1 MVKKNSHT
9 GIYKQMRILIKIG
22 SAQISKGS
30 RINYRWLK
38 SKVREIAELHEQG
51 NEIILV
57 SSGAVAAGMEV
68 EKLTKRP
75 LDVLKLQ
82 LLSGE
87 GQIRLLKY
95 YKDYFKTY
103 KIIVA
108 QILLTHHSFA
118 IEEEKKSIIQIIDA
132 YLKQGTIP
140 IINENDLVCK
150 EELEYKRMFTDNDIL
165 TALVGTAV
173 KSDLVIILTDVD
185 GLYKGNPKT
194 NLNADLIENVDIL
207 DNSIKKMASADTNE
221 LGLGGMLSKV
231 QAAEILTKQG
241 ITVLVANGKYKLADI
256 IQNKVKRTVFTGK
269 KA

>member
-1 MVKKNSHT
+1 
-9 GIYKQMRILIKIG
+9 MRILIKIG

-30 RINYRWLK
+30 KIHYSWLR
-38 SKVREIAELHEQG
+38 SKVREIAALYKQG
-51 NEIILV
+51 SEIILV

-68 EKLTKRP
+68 EKITERP
-75 LDVLKLQ
+75 SDILKLQ

-87 GQIRLLKY
+87 GQIRLMKY
-95 YKDYFKTY
+95 YKDYFKPY

-118 IEEEKKSIIQIIDA
+118 IDEEKKSIIQIIDA

-150 EELEYKRMFTDNDIL
+150 EELEYKRMFSDNDIL
-165 TALVGTAV
+165 TAIVGTAV
-173 KSDLVIILTDVD
+173 NADLVIILTDVD

-194 NLNADLIENVDIL
+194 DLNAELIENVNMP
-207 DNSIKKMASADTNE
+207 DNSIKEMASAETNN

-231 QAAEILTKQG
+231 QAAEILTKSG
-241 ITVLVANGKYKLADI
+241 INVLVANGKYKLTDI
-256 IQNKVKRTVFTGK
+256 IQNRVNRTVFTGQRSK
-269 KA
+269 KT